1 MKGVFIMKELLKE
14 FKQKI
19 ENIDIT
25 YDYEETYNNL
35 YNAYIDYENETNDYN
50 FEYLFEDIINY
61 DMAEERARDELD
73 QGGLIRLYYFLGD
86 ANLNRDL
93 FRVDGYGNLTDIEIE
108 DLKNL
113 KQEILDKIEELE
125 SEV

>member
-1 MKGVFIMKELLKE
+1 MKELLKE

-25 YDYEETYNNL
+25 YDYEKTYNNL
-35 YNAYIDYENETNDYN
+35 YNAYIDYEDETNDYN

-61 DMAEERARDELD
+61 DMAKELARDELD
-73 QGGLIRLYYFLGD
+73 QGGLIRLSYFLGD
-86 ANLNRDL
+86 TNLNRDL
-93 FRVDGYGNLTDIEIE
+93 FRIDGYGNLTDIEIE

>member
-1 MKGVFIMKELLKE
+1 MKELLKE

-25 YDYEETYNNL
+25 YDYEEVYNNL
-35 YNAYIDYENETNDYN
+35 YNAYIDYENETNDYSL
-50 FEYLFEDIINY
+50 EYLFDDIINY
-61 DMAEERARDELD
+61 EIAEERARYELE

-86 ANLNRDL
+86 TNLNNNI
-93 FRVDGYGNLTDIEIE
+93 FMIDGYGNLSDISKE
-108 DLKNL
+108 DLEFL
-113 KQEILDKIEELE
+113 KEEILEAINDKLE